1 MSALLVRLTLIS
13 GDPVVLHPDHIV
25 GAYPMPVTEGR
36 PLSEKAKTI
45 VVTVG
50 VGEGCNGEFWCTET
64 FDEVLEAWGAAAAR
78 QRGAA

>member
-13 GDPVVLHPDHIV
+13 GDPVVLHPERIV

-36 PLSEKAKTI
+36 PLSETGKTI

-50 VGEGCNGEFWCTET
+50 IGEGCNGEFWCKET
-64 FDEVLEAWGAAAAR
+64 FDEVLEAWCSAAAH
-78 QRGAA
+78 RGAA